1 MLKNINISHKLVL
14 MALLPIVGLIYFTSA
29 ITLDKLAIVKQMD
42 LLQELSILTVKSSL
56 LIHELQKERG
66 MSAGFVGSKGNKFPQ
81 ALQIQ
86 RKLTD
91 IAVKQFKLFSNQL
104 FLNLNKFEAN
114 AFGDEITDNLKFIFA
129 TVEVIEIKRNSI
141 NKLAISL
148 EEEMLYYTQIVE
160 ALLTNI
166 NHLSKVITDV
176 KLYNKVVAYA
186 KLLQAKEKA
195 GLERATLNN
204 VFSRDEGHFVPSMY
218 SQFILLLSLQTV
230 YIKDF
235 FVYASSEQQKFY
247 WQIIRGKAI
256 EDVEQIRQLAID
268 KQLKRQLI
276 SDLQIQLGYGGLIH
290 NFKNYVLRGKQK
302 YIDAFH
308 EQYQN
313 VAIIMTNYKQL
324 PDISPTD
331 ISNLEI
337 VKKTFD
343 KYNRYLSV
351 AVDLKSRHKTI
362 DEVDIII
369 KIDDTPAIIALE
381 ALRDSSRLYMEPKVW
396 WKIATDRIDL
406 FKHVEDHIADDLKLS
421 AMLLKKNAQSIF
433 LVSLI
438 ITGIT
443 ISLTLFLSIFFARGI
458 TGPLQ
463 MLVNVANKISTGDRY
478 GIYIAKDS
486 KDEIGILSGAMNQM
500 LNSICDSEASLIQ
513 KNELIRKIFG
523 RYLSDEVVDTLLET
537 ESGLSMGGE
546 RREITILT
554 SDLRGFTAQS
564 NKLPSEQVIKILNL
578 YFEAMGEVI
587 AKYNGTINDFMGDGI
602 LVFFGAPILRDND
615 PEKAVACAIAMQQE
629 MEAVNK
635 QLRIWEFDALEM
647 GIGINT
653 GEVVVGNI
661 GSEKRTRYS
670 AIGNSVNLAYRIE
683 SYTVGG
689 QIFISEATFSKVAET
704 VKIRSEKPVR
714 PKGIKQ
720 IIMLYEVDGI
730 DGEYNLHLHKKD
742 AELFSLW
749 KDIFLQYTILEDKH
763 VGTQVLNARVFK
775 LSSTSA
781 LICCETTPLPEP
793 LSNLK
798 INFIDIS
805 DEDVY
810 AKVLSQGSEE
820 NSLSIYFTSLSVKVK
835 TQLMDF
841 CKTCDMEV
849 L

>member
-66 MSAGFVGSKGNKFPQ
+66 MSAGFIGSKGNKFPQ

-86 RKLTD
+86 RKLTN
-91 IAVKQFKLFSNQL
+91 IAVKQFKLF
-104 FLNLNKFEAN
+104 LNKFEAN

-129 TVEVIEIKRNSI
+129 SLEVIEIKRNSI
-141 NKLAISL
+141 NNLALSL
-148 EEEMLYYTQIVE
+148 EEEMSYYTQIID

-235 FVYASSEQQKFY
+235 FVYASFEQKKFY

-256 EDVEQIRQLAID
+256 EDVEKIRQLAID

-313 VAIIMTNYKQL
+313 VAVIMTKYQQL

-343 KYNRYLSV
+343 KYNQYLSV
-351 AVDLKSRHKTI
+351 ALDLKSHHKTI
-362 DEVDIII
+362 DEVDIIV

-381 ALRDSSRLYMEPKVW
+381 TLRDSSRLHQEPKIW
-396 WKIATDRIDL
+396 WKMATDRIER

-421 AMLLKKNAQSIF
+421 AKRLKEDAQSVF
-433 LVSLI
+433 LVSFV
-438 ITGIT
+438 ITGTT
-443 ISLTLFLSIFFARGI
+443 ISLTLLLSTLFAHGI
-458 TGPLQ
+458 TKPLQ
-463 MLVNVANKISTGDRY
+463 ILINAANKISTGDRY

-486 KDEIGILSGAMNQM
+486 KDEIGVLSGAMDQM

-602 LVFFGAPILRDND
+602 LVFFGAPIVRDND
-615 PEKAVACAIAMQQE
+615 PERAVACAIAMQQE

-635 QLRIWEFDALEM
+635 RIGEFDALEM

-670 AIGNSVNLAYRIE
+670 AIGNNVNLAYRIE

-689 QIFISEATFSKVAET
+689 QIFIPEATLEKIAGI
-704 VKIRSEKPVR
+704 VKISSERQVK

-720 IIMLYEVDGI
+720 IITLYEVDGI

-749 KDIFLQYTILEDKH
+749 EDIFLQYTILEDKH

-810 AKVLSQGSEE
+810 AKVLSQGSEK
-820 NSLSIYFTSLSVKVK
+820 NSLFIHFTSLSVKVK